1 MDIKNAAFTVWQHS
15 FVCNPAGGLN
25 VYCTKTG
32 ALQAEGFKPS
42 QNAVLKDEL
51 GVYLEFRKEY
61 WRAKYER
68 EMNEIF
74 AELQDKRRTA

>member
-1 MDIKNAAFTVWQHS
+1 MNNAFTVWQHS
-15 FVCNPAGGLN
+15 FVCNPSGGLN

-32 ALQAEGFKPS
+32 ALQSEGFKPS
-42 QNAVLKDEL
+42 QNAVLNGEL
-51 GVYLEFRKEY
+51 GVYIEFRKEY

-74 AELQDKRRTA
+74 AELQAKRRTA